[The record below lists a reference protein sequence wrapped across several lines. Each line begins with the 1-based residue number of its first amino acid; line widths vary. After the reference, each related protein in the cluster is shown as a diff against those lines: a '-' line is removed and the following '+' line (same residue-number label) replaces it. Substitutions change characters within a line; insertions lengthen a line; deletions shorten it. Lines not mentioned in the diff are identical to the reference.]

1 MALGIQ
7 GAFAMPNAI
16 SRRELLSSLGASGLL
31 LPKAVSAFTVS
42 APVAPVAIARC
53 KTYEPSELT
62 PVLDGMFDKLGG
74 LGKLVQG
81 KTVAIKLNFNGG
93 PTVRLGHL
101 PLGDTHWPN
110 PNLLAAAMHLMARAG
125 ARRIRLV
132 EGAAAPRTDP
142 FEEHMLDANWDPQQF
157 LRAAPRVEFEN
168 TNYTNAAK
176 KFTRL
181 PVPRGGLLF
190 PAYDVNHSY
199 ADCDVFVSIAK
210 YKDHPTTG
218 VSTVMK
224 NLFGLT
230 PLTAYGNGAGKWEDN
245 DLVYGNDRIQIMHR
259 GSRQPAMGAL
269 PEIDP
274 ASPRDDGYRVPRAIA
289 DLTAARPVHL
299 AIMDGVKTMAGA
311 QTPDPRCTPIEP
323 GVLMIGTNV
332 VNTAAVAIAAMN
344 YDPRAPKGTVPFERC
359 DNKLL
364 LAEQLGVGSADPGAI
379 EVIGP
384 SIKEVMFD
392 FRALREK
399 RRTQQGNGSGGRGR
413 TQN

>member
-1 MALGIQ
+1 MGI
-7 GAFAMPNAI
+7 PREL
-16 SRRELLSSLGASGLL
+16 SRRDMLAGFGVAGTLLRTAAFGFD
-31 LPKAVSAFTVS
+31 LP

-53 KTYEPSELT
+53 KTYEASELV
-62 PVLDGMFDKLGG
+62 PVLDAMFDKLGG
-74 LGKLVQG
+74 LGRLVKG

-93 PTVRLGHL
+93 ATVRLGHY

-110 PNLLAAAMHLMARAG
+110 PDLIAATMHLMARAG
-125 ARRIRLV
+125 VYRVRLV

-142 FEEHMLDANWDPQQF
+142 FEEHMMDANWDPQQF

-168 TNYTNAAK
+168 TNYTNAAR

-181 PVPRGGLLF
+181 PVPGGGLLY

-218 VSTVMK
+218 VTTVMK

-230 PLTAYGNGAGKWEDN
+230 PLTVYGNGAGKWEDN
-245 DLVYGNDRIQIMHR
+245 DLVFGDDRIQILHR
-259 GSRQPAMGAL
+259 GMRQPAMGAL
-269 PEIDP
+269 PEVNP
-274 ASPRDDGYRVPRAIA
+274 ASPRDDGYRIPRAIA

-299 AIMDGVKTMAGA
+299 AILDGVKTMAGA
-311 QTPDPRCTPIEP
+311 QTPDPWCTPVEP
-323 GVLMIGTNV
+323 GVLMAGTNV
-332 VNTAAVAIAAMN
+332 VNTAAVAVAAMN
-344 YDPRAPKGTVPFERC
+344 YDPRAPKGTVPFEHC

-364 LAEQLGVGSADPGAI
+364 LAEQLGVGSADPRRI

-384 SIKEVMFD
+384 SIQEVMFD

-399 RRTQQGNGSGGRGR
+399 RRRSHPFGGPGR
-413 TQN
+413 ARS

>member
-1 MALGIQ
+1 
-7 GAFAMPNAI
+7 MPNAI
-16 SRRELLSSLGASGLL
+16 SRRELLASIGASGLL
-31 LPKAVSAFTVS
+31 LPRTASAFTVS
-42 APVAPVAIARC
+42 APVAPVVIARC

-81 KTVAIKLNFNGG
+81 KTVAIKLNFNGV

-181 PVPRGGLLF
+181 SVPHGGLLF

-259 GSRQPAMGAL
+259 GSRQPSMGAL

-274 ASPRDDGYRVPRAIA
+274 KSPRDDGYRVPRAIA

-323 GVLMIGTNV
+323 GVLIIGTNV

-364 LAEQLGVGSADPGAI
+364 LAEQLGVGSADPAAI

-384 SIKEVMFD
+384 SIREVMFD

-399 RRTQQGNGSGGRGR
+399 RRAQQGNGPGGRGR
-413 TQN
+413 PQN

>member
-1 MALGIQ
+1 MLAGL
-7 GAFAMPNAI
+7 A
-16 SRRELLSSLGASGLL
+16 ASPLL
-31 LPKAVSAFTVS
+31 LPNTASTYTTS

-53 KTYEPSELT
+53 KTYRPSELV

-74 LGKLVQG
+74 LRRLVQG

-101 PLGDTHWPN
+101 PLGDTHWPH

-125 ARRIRLV
+125 VHRVRLV

-142 FEEHMLDANWDPQQF
+142 FEEHMLDANWDPRQF
-157 LRAAPRVEFEN
+157 LSAAPRVEFEN
-168 TNYTNAAK
+168 TNYSNAAK

-181 PVPRGGLLF
+181 SVPRGGLLF
-190 PAYDVNHSY
+190 PAYDVNRSY
-199 ADCDVFVSIAK
+199 ADCDVFVTIAK

-230 PLTAYGNGAGKWEDN
+230 PLMVYGNGAGKWEDN
-245 DLVYGNDRIQIMHR
+245 DLVYGNDRIQILHR
-259 GSRQPAMGAL
+259 GARQPAMDAP
-269 PEIDP
+269 PELDP
-274 ASPRDDGYRVPRAIA
+274 ASPRDDGYRVPRIIA

-299 AIMDGVKTMAGA
+299 AIMDGVKTMAGS
-311 QTPDPRCTPIEP
+311 QTPDPWCTPVEP
-323 GVLMIGTNV
+323 GVLMAGTNV
-332 VNTAAVAIAAMN
+332 VNTAAVAVVAMN
-344 YDPRAPKGTVPFERC
+344 YDPRAPKGTVPFERS

-364 LAEQLGVGSADPGAI
+364 LAEQLGVGSADPRLI

-384 SIKEVMFD
+384 SIQEVLFD

-399 RRTQQGNGSGGRGR
+399 RRALRGDRPFGGRGTIPNQDR
-413 TQN
+413 Q

>member
-1 MALGIQ
+1 MA
-7 GAFAMPNAI
+7 NAI
-16 SRRELLSSLGASGLL
+16 SRREVLVGFGASGLL
-31 LPKAVSAFTVS
+31 LSQTARAFTAP
-42 APVAPVAIARC
+42 APVAPVAVARC
-53 KTYEPSELT
+53 KTYEPAELT
-62 PVLDGMFDKLGG
+62 SVLDGMFDKLGG
-74 LGKLVQG
+74 LGRLVQG
-81 KTVAIKLNFNGG
+81 KTVAVKLNFNGG

-101 PLGDTHWPN
+101 PLGDTHWPH
-110 PNLLAAAMHLMARAG
+110 PNLLAATMHLMARAG
-125 ARRIRLV
+125 AHRIRLV

-142 FEEHMLDANWDPQQF
+142 FEEHLLDANWDPRQF
-157 LRAAPRVEFEN
+157 LRAASHVEFEN

-181 PVPRGGLLF
+181 RVLHGGLLF

-199 ADCDVFVSIAK
+199 VDCDVFVTVAK
-210 YKDHPTTG
+210 YKDHPTPG

-230 PLTAYGNGAGKWEDN
+230 PLTVYGNGAGKWEDN
-245 DLVYGNDRIQIMHR
+245 DLVYGNARIQILHR
-259 GSRQPAMGAL
+259 GSRQPALGAL

-274 ASPRDDGYRVPRAIA
+274 ASPRDDGYRVPRIIA

-311 QTPDPRCTPIEP
+311 QTPDPWCTPVEP
-323 GVLMIGTNV
+323 GVLMAGTNV

-344 YDPRAPKGTVPFERC
+344 YDPRAAKGTVPFERS

-364 LAEQLGVGSADPGAI
+364 LAEELGVGSADPSRI

-384 SIKEVMFD
+384 SIREVMFD
-392 FRALREK
+392 FRTLREK
-399 RRTQQGNGSGGRGR
+399 RRALRANSPAGGRGTTR
-413 TQN
+413 N